1 MRYCFLDNLRGL
13 VFISMALFHT
23 MWDLTALFGWD
34 APWFSGMPGYV
45 WQQSI
50 LYSFVLISGFCWG
63 LGRRQLRRGLE
74 VFGCGLLVTAV
85 TALAMPQEAV
95 YFGVLSFM
103 GAAMIVLVP
112 FRGLLAK
119 APAWAGLL
127 LSAALF
133 VLARD
138 IPRGALGF
146 EGLDICSLPSALY
159 ANWATTALGF
169 QMPGFASTDY
179 VPFLPWIFLYLAG
192 YFLWRL
198 CPRDES
204 GRLRLPRQKAWPVA
218 AFVGRNCLP
227 FYLVHQPVIYGVLSL
242 AALLV
247 GAMG

>member
-1 MRYCFLDNLRGL
+1 MYL
-13 VFISMALFHT
+13 S
-23 MWDLTALFGWD
+23 
-34 APWFSGMPGYV
+34 
-45 WQQSI
+45 SI
-50 LYSFVLISGFCWG
+50 TILNLISEVPIIKMLMPSFARASDRAETPILNGEREAWQERQGDRPFLPDFPVLCELRLCLIVEGFKF
-63 LGRRQLRRGLE
+63 LH
-74 VFGCGLLVTAV
+74 
-85 TALAMPQEAV
+85 
-95 YFGVLSFM
+95 
-103 GAAMIVLVP
+103 
-112 FRGLLAK
+112 
-119 APAWAGLL
+119 AGY
-127 LSAALF
+127 
-133 VLARD
+133 
-138 IPRGALGF
+138 

-204 GRLRLPRQKAWPVA
+204 GRLRLPRQKAWQVA

-247 GAMG
+247 GALG